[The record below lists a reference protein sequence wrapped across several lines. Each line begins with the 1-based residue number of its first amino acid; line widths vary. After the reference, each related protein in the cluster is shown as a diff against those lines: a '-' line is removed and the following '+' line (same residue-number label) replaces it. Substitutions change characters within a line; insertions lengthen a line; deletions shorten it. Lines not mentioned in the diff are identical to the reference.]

1 MTAAD
6 YTWDGGGGDNNW
18 NTTANWVSGNPNP
31 PGNANATDV
40 VTFTGNVRTTANN
53 NHPADS
59 NMGITFNSGA
69 GAFTLTGNSIDLFA
83 GGAILN
89 QSANNQTINL
99 NVRARGSANNI
110 TNDGTG
116 ILSLATMTA
125 DTVNTSGNEIVGTL
139 TISGT
144 GRTNIGTISQ
154 EGTAAND
161 ALSLAKNGAG
171 TLTLTGNNNYT
182 GTTQVSAG
190 TLVINGNQNAATG
203 AVTVSNA
210 GTRLSGTGTVG
221 GASTTIGSGAIHAP
235 GAVGAV
241 GTQTFD
247 RTGAATSNLTY
258 QANSIFEWNMD
269 RTQTQ
274 TRGNG
279 YDAVNV
285 TGTVGG
291 TGAIFRIVIGDS
303 AFNQAFWSISR
314 TWTDIFQN
322 GSGGNQSWTGIFGGG
337 FQYYDTSG
345 NPISGGVGSQ
355 GAFSFSGNNTLNW
368 VPNGGATF
376 IPEPTSALAGLLI
389 VGGLLRRRR

>member
-1 MTAAD
+1 VAGTNSNLIFAG
-6 YTWDGGGGDNNW
+6 T
-18 NTTANWVSGNPNP
+18 VRPNPN
-31 PGNANATDV
+31 
-40 VTFTGNVRTTANN
+40 NN
-53 NHPADS
+53 YAAAS
-59 NMGITFNSGA
+59 NFGSITFASAA
-69 GAFTLTGNSIDLFA
+69 GSFTLDGNSIT
-83 GGAILN
+83 LN
-89 QSANNQTINL
+89 GNVTNNSSNLQTINPPM
-99 NVRARGSANNI
+99 
-110 TNDGTG
+110 
-116 ILSLATMTA
+116 ILSSGTHSFNAA
-125 DTVNTSGNEIVGTL
+125 SGNLSVDGL
-139 TISGT
+139 LSG
-144 GRTNIGTISQ
+144 GGNL
-154 EGTAAND
+154 E
-161 ALSLAKNGAG
+161 K
-171 TLTLTGNNNYT
+171 TGNNVLTLNGTNTYS
-182 GTTQVSAG
+182 GTTQVSTG

-221 GASTTIGSGAIHAP
+221 GATTTIGSGAIHAP

-258 QANSIFEWNMD
+258 QANSIFEWNID
-269 RTQTQ
+269 RSQAQ
-274 TRGNG
+274 TRGMG

-322 GSGGNQSWTGIFGGG
+322 GAGSNPSWTSIFGGG

-355 GAFSFSGNNTLNW
+355 GTFSFSGNNTLNW